1 MNIELGGNK
10 LSKVSLNQEGEYLL
24 GENPYKFLLINIKNK
39 EFRYKDLKSF
49 TVFIIDQSQESEVI
63 CKNINKLFK
72 KGDVLQIESSE
83 IVLNVKGNVSFIVS
97 GRNNSLQIPEGVN
110 LIKNKDVYKV
120 KKPWGN
126 ELWLSGKHPSYALKE
141 INLNAGF
148 KTSLQYHELK
158 RETIVLFKGKG
169 KLHYKQNDSVGND
182 NVSPSDL
189 GTFKISKNHSLD
201 VWPKVLHRMEAIS
214 NITFYETSTPELDD
228 VIRVEDDSNRLSG
241 KILDEHPKNSLN
253 EK

>member
-83 IVLNVKGNVSFIVS
+83 IVLNVKGNVSLLFLAETI
-97 GRNNSLQIPEGVN
+97 L
-110 LIKNKDVYKV
+110 YKF
-120 KKPWGN
+120 
-126 ELWLSGKHPSYALKE
+126 LKE
-141 INLNAGF
+141 L
-148 KTSLQYHELK
+148 T
-158 RETIVLFKGKG
+158 
-169 KLHYKQNDSVGND
+169 
-182 NVSPSDL
+182 
-189 GTFKISKNHSLD
+189 
-201 VWPKVLHRMEAIS
+201 
-214 NITFYETSTPELDD
+214 
-228 VIRVEDDSNRLSG
+228 
-241 KILDEHPKNSLN
+241 
-253 EK
+253 